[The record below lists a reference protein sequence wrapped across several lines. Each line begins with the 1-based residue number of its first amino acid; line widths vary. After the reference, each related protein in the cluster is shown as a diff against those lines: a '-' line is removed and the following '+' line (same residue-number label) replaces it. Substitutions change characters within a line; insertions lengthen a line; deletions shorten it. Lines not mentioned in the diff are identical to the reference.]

1 MFNLHLLK
9 NDLTP
14 TQVADI
20 DKHWASYKHG
30 AEYVR
35 RLPMYTVAICPICQK
50 ENIEHLDTYSS
61 RYWVL
66 GRSPGKVINCLGP
79 ESIAYHCEHFA
90 LGQSFLGY
98 FDPSFQK
105 IILKPMQPYVY
116 GVLLEQNKA
125 QAVIHAL
132 PICDFVENQYVPLH
146 TLYMFTYFSENGR
159 STYQDIKTLAIN
171 RIRATEA
178 TTWLITPHA
187 GQNEDHWYD
196 LSYWVERGLL
206 HWVDA
211 SHAKEAGDGK
221 SLLKTNDPEAF
232 LYASFDRASR

>member
-30 AEYVR
+30 AEYVQQ
-35 RLPMYTVAICPICQK
+35 LPVYTVAICPICHK
-50 ENIEHLDTYSS
+50 ENIEHLHTYSS

-66 GRSPGKVINCLGP
+66 SRSPGKAISYLGP

-90 LGQSFLGY
+90 LGQAFLGY
-98 FDPSFQK
+98 FDPSFKK

-132 PICDFVENQYVPLH
+132 PICDYVDKQYVPLH
-146 TLYMFTYFSENGR
+146 TLYMFTYFSENGK
-159 STYQDIKTLAIN
+159 STYQDIGTVAI
-171 RIRATEA
+171 RRVRATEA
-178 TTWLITPHA
+178 ATWLIVPHIKKS
-187 GQNEDHWYD
+187 EDHWYN
-196 LSYWVERGLL
+196 LLYWGERGLVY
-206 HWVDA
+206 WVDA
-211 SHAKEAGDGK
+211 TNANEAGDGK
-221 SLLKTNDPEAF
+221 SVLKTNDPETF
-232 LYASFDRASR
+232 PYARFDRASR